1 MSNINEVIS
10 IIKKINDEIKKNIK
24 SIYEIK
30 FKLSDDSRL
39 RQVEINTINTKI
51 DDTLNFVCNKIYRK
65 KQKKQ
70 SKIKKG

>member
-51 DDTLNFVCNKIYRK
+51 H
-65 KQKKQ
+65 
-70 SKIKKG
+70 